1 MLIYPSND
9 TIIRIYDNEK
19 PNEILNIKRLSE
31 LKYVF
36 GYIVILPSYR
46 FNSSFP
52 TCSVI
57 PTKDVLIPN
66 AINKYIGGGVLAYKT
81 DLSLSAV
88 SCTRQGLS
96 ASEPQRSASRALAQG
111 LNDIQKTDFIKILD
125 NINEQNFFVELS
137 TDSNGNVW
145 FLVHTNGINHN
156 YDYFLRK
163 SIDYC
168 NMYYSNVPNSEYS
181 FLNINDKSGKDF
193 IKEIDYCVSYERV
206 KRVNIMDNIQ
216 HSLGFEILNQIES
229 IDNNITIEKI
239 FKKDI
244 IIHRKNAIKI
254 DISESVLLGGPGQ
267 NSYIIKANNKSLN
280 SFNSSSSGSGRR
292 LSKIDAFN
300 TLSLNEQLVK
310 FNDIII
316 NKEYKTLKNVHKMYD
331 AYNNINEIIEK
342 HEKLFDIVDILTP
355 FLIYKK

>member
-81 DLSLSAV
+81 DFS
-88 SCTRQGLS
+88 
-96 ASEPQRSASRALAQG
+96 

-254 DISESVLLGGPGQ
+254 DISESILLGGPGQ

>member
-111 LNDIQKTDFIKILD
+111 LNESSALAEDLPLTEDKKEKLDKTEVLDFLKDKKEIKIL
-125 NINEQNFFVELS
+125 EKE
-137 TDSNGNVW
+137 
-145 FLVHTNGINHN
+145 NHI
-156 YDYFLRK
+156 
-163 SIDYC
+163 S
-168 NMYYSNVPNSEYS
+168 V
-181 FLNINDKSGKDF
+181 SGK
-193 IKEIDYCVSYERV
+193 
-206 KRVNIMDNIQ
+206 
-216 HSLGFEILNQIES
+216 G
-229 IDNNITIEKI
+229 T
-239 FKKDI
+239 
-244 IIHRKNAIKI
+244 
-254 DISESVLLGGPGQ
+254 
-267 NSYIIKANNKSLN
+267 
-280 SFNSSSSGSGRR
+280 
-292 LSKIDAFN
+292 
-300 TLSLNEQLVK
+300 
-310 FNDIII
+310 
-316 NKEYKTLKNVHKMYD
+316 
-331 AYNNINEIIEK
+331 
-342 HEKLFDIVDILTP
+342 
-355 FLIYKK
+355 FLITQNLKDMGFIWKPDKKIWVLEISK

>member
-9 TIIRIYDNEK
+9 TIIRIYDNEIPK
-19 PNEILNIKRLSE
+19 EILNIKRLSE
-31 LKYVF
+31 LKYIF
-36 GYIVILPSYR
+36 GYLIILPSYR

-52 TCSVI
+52 ACSVV

-66 AINKYIGGGVLAYKT
+66 AISRHIGGGVLAYKT
-81 DLSLSAV
+81 DLSA
-88 SCTRQGLS
+88 QGLS

-137 TDSNGNVW
+137 TDSNGNIW
-145 FLVHTNGINHN
+145 FLVHTNGTDHN

-168 NMYYSNVPNSEYS
+168 NMYYSNIPNSEYS
-181 FLNINDKSGKDF
+181 FLNINDKMGRDF
-193 IKEIDYCVSYERV
+193 MKEIEYCVSYERV

-254 DISESVLLGGPGQ
+254 DVSESILLGGPGQ

-300 TLSLNEQLVK
+300 TLSLNEQLIK
-310 FNDIII
+310 FNNIII

-331 AYNNINEIIEK
+331 AYNDINQIIDK

-355 FLIYKK
+355 FLLYKK

>member
-19 PNEILNIKRLSE
+19 PKEILNIKRLSE
-31 LKYVF
+31 LKYIF

-81 DLSLSAV
+81 DFS
-88 SCTRQGLS
+88 
-96 ASEPQRSASRALAQG
+96 

-163 SIDYC
+163 SIHYC

-254 DISESVLLGGPGQ
+254 DISESILLGGPGQ

>member
-19 PNEILNIKRLSE
+19 PKEILNIKRLSE
-31 LKYVF
+31 LKYIF

-81 DLSLSAV
+81 DFS
-88 SCTRQGLS
+88 
-96 ASEPQRSASRALAQG
+96 